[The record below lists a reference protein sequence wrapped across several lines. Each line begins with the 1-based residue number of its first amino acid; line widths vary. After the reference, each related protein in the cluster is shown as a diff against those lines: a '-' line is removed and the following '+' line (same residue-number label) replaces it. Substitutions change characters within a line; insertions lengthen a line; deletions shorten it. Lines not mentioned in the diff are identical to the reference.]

1 MEKIVKE
8 GKVLEEVLEELLS
21 ENNLSKSD
29 VIVKSVNK
37 KGKLFQGTLCEV
49 TVYPKSAIYEE
60 IKAFLKE
67 VINYLGL
74 EVNFEINSNENRT
87 TVKMYSNNNPILIG
101 KNGQT
106 LKALEE
112 LVKQMLQSKYNIYF
126 KVSLDVENYK
136 SKKEKNLERMAKNFA
151 REVSKT
157 KMPIKLDNMS
167 SYERRI
173 IHNALTGFNG
183 IKTESEGEE
192 PNRHVVIKPE

>member
-74 EVNFEINSNENRT
+74 EVNFEINSNEN
-87 TVKMYSNNNPILIG
+87 
-101 KNGQT
+101 
-106 LKALEE
+106 
-112 LVKQMLQSKYNIYF
+112 
-126 KVSLDVENYK
+126 
-136 SKKEKNLERMAKNFA
+136 
-151 REVSKT
+151 
-157 KMPIKLDNMS
+157 
-167 SYERRI
+167 
-173 IHNALTGFNG
+173 
-183 IKTESEGEE
+183 
-192 PNRHVVIKPE
+192 